1 MKPLVV
7 ITGASSGFGAAVA
20 RMLSDAGHPL
30 LLLAR
35 RLERMEA
42 LGLPNTLCREVDV
55 TDRGAFE
62 AAVREAECI
71 YGPVDCL
78 INNAGAMLL
87 GKLDTQE
94 RSEWQRMLD
103 LNVLA
108 LLDGMQIVIAGMK
121 ERQTGTIINISSVA
135 GRKAVLTH
143 PAYCGTKFAV
153 HAISEAVRQDLAPH
167 NVRVI
172 VISPGAAETELL
184 SHTTDETI
192 KNNYTTW
199 KDAMGG
205 AISAEDV
212 ARSIVF
218 TYQQPQSVCIRELCL
233 APTKQDR

>member
-7 ITGASSGFGAAVA
+7 ITGASSGFGAAIA
-20 RMLSDAGHPL
+20 QMLSEAGHPL

-42 LGLPNTLCREVDV
+42 LNLPHTLCCAVDI
-55 TDRGAFE
+55 TDRDTFE
-62 AAVREAECI
+62 AAVREAETA
-71 YGPVDCL
+71 YGPVDCM

-87 GKLDTQE
+87 GRIDTQD
-94 RSEWQRMLD
+94 RSQWKQMLD

-121 ERQTGTIINISSVA
+121 ERRTGTIINISSIA
-135 GRKAVLTH
+135 GRAAAVTH

-153 HAISEAVRQDLAPH
+153 HAISEAARQDLCGY
-167 NVRVI
+167 NVRVM

-184 SHTTDETI
+184 GHTTDETI
-192 KNNYTTW
+192 KTNYTKW
-199 KDAMGG
+199 KEAMGG

-218 TYQQPQSVCIRELCL
+218 AYQQPQNVCIRELCIT
-233 APTKQDR
+233 ATRQDR

>member
-1 MKPLVV
+1 
-7 ITGASSGFGAAVA
+7 
-20 RMLSDAGHPL
+20 MLSEAGHPL

-42 LGLPNTLCREVDV
+42 LQLPNTLCRAVDV
-55 TDRGAFE
+55 TDPDAFA
-62 AAVREAECI
+62 AAVREAEAT

-87 GKLDTQE
+87 GRIDTQE
-94 RSEWQRMLD
+94 RPQWKRMLD

-121 ERQTGTIINISSVA
+121 ERKSGTIINISSIA
-135 GRKAVLTH
+135 GRAATVTH
-143 PAYCGTKFAV
+143 PVYCGTKFAV
-153 HAISEAVRQDLAPH
+153 HAISEAVRQDLCGH

-184 SHTTDETI
+184 GHTTDETI
-192 KNNYTTW
+192 KANYNKW
-199 KDAMGG
+199 KEAMGG

-218 TYQQPQSVCIRELCL
+218 AYQQPQNVCIRELCIT
-233 APTKQDR
+233 ATRQDR